1 MMMMTTLMKIIVC
14 EVLQNNAALDVFL
27 TNELASLPPSVMRDY
42 YELGEVQNTVLR
54 GECFLILLYVHH
66 LFITQ
71 PKNFSRIMKKSNWLT
86 DIMIEK
92 LQTISR
98 GVSLSFADNLKGRGH
113 WEEIEF
119 MRRSFPNG
127 GGRSINVNKPTV
139 KSSILSMRRRNCN
152 EEPATFPTFVLKYDD
167 HDKSKGSRII
177 KLFSCGDIGIFSN
190 DKPCILL
197 LRNGHFYN
205 VWKYEWLFLNMD
217 NPKIHGKRK
226 SGGAS
231 SQRYKKLFHLCC
243 MVSYSNDHLHV
254 CEGHCIR
261 CLSTMDEHLND
272 DNSDEGDQIACG
284 DCGRAFL
291 QQFCYRVHKQC
302 ELNGPYA
309 NYCDFLAS
317 LLNCDECR
325 NNFSLCI
332 KCSHFGKKRR
342 RFEDKRVFF
351 SNNVSSSGPS
361 KYVKCGYC
369 SDFYIRGMSNSH
381 NCFL

>member
-1 MMMMTTLMKIIVC
+1 M
-14 EVLQNNAALDVFL
+14 
-27 TNELASLPPSVMRDY
+27 
-42 YELGEVQNTVLR
+42 
-54 GECFLILLYVHH
+54 
-66 LFITQ
+66 
-71 PKNFSRIMKKSNWLT
+71 
-86 DIMIEK
+86 EK

-98 GVSLSFADNLKGRGH
+98 DVSLRFGDNLKGRGH

-119 MRRSFPNG
+119 MRRSFPYG
-127 GGRSINVNKPTV
+127 GGRSSINVNKPAIR
-139 KSSILSMRRRNCN
+139 SSVLNMRRRNCN
-152 EEPATFPTFVLKYDD
+152 EEPTTFPTFVLKYDD

-177 KLFSCGDIGIFSN
+177 KHFSCGDIGIFSN

-205 VWKYEWLFLNMD
+205 VWKCEWLFLNMD

-231 SQRYKKLFHLCC
+231 SQRYKKLFCLHC

-254 CEGHCIR
+254 CEGRCIR
-261 CLSTMDEHLND
+261 CLSMMDEHLND
-272 DNSDEGDQIACG
+272 DNSDEGDQITCG

-332 KCSHFGKKRR
+332 KCAHFGNKQRK
-342 RFEDKRVFF
+342 FKDK
-351 SNNVSSSGPS
+351 
-361 KYVKCGYC
+361 
-369 SDFYIRGMSNSH
+369 
-381 NCFL
+381 